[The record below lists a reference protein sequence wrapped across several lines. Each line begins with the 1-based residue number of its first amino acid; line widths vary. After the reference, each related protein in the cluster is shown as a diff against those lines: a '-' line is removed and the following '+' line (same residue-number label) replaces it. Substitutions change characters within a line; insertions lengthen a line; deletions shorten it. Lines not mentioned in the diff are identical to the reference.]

1 MEITK
6 QEAAERL
13 VDYCDNEYVASLSL
27 GDAIL
32 ILDFLTM
39 EDGVN
44 GIGLLPPLTK
54 QGKYEWAMPSTISID
69 LKNSSQ
75 DLNSSEGK

>member
-1 MEITK
+1 
-6 QEAAERL
+6 
-13 VDYCDNEYVASLSL
+13 
-27 GDAIL
+27 
-32 ILDFLTM
+32 M